1 MATNDDAAAQEITRT
16 WNRAAKVEYYEG
28 LLATVP
34 TKPSLVLF
42 ESMMG
47 SQYSDSPRAIYEE
60 MLRQRV
66 DATMVWSVHK
76 DARPF
81 PPGLLTVT
89 RQSREWYEALATA
102 RVWVDNQG
110 FPAALRKPSATYYVQ
125 TWHGTPLKL
134 MGWNNRA
141 LAEADV
147 RERERAQKSV
157 DRWDAVPAPSDYFVE
172 TIVDAYRSHADVL
185 RIGSPRNDSL
195 LRPLTGD
202 AKSARLHDLGVR
214 DDMTTILYA
223 PTRTGTADTP
233 DAVAAVAV
241 ALAATGAQVL
251 YRAHYSDARTSSDA
265 TAGQVRD
272 VSHVGDM
279 ADLLSVADILVT
291 DYSSSMFDFCLTDR
305 PIILFQPD
313 QSAYLSARG
322 AYFDITEFPPGPI
335 ATTTDVL
342 TALVR
347 DADSHSGEWLE
358 RRAQYRS
365 KFGQYETGHAA
376 ELLVR
381 DHIAPRLARGHEP
394 GSDIAD

>member
-1 MATNDDAAAQEITRT
+1 MATDDDSDARGVTHA
-16 WNRAAKVEYYEG
+16 WNKAAKLAFYERT
-28 LLATVP
+28 AEIAP
-34 TKPSLVLF
+34 PNPKLVVF

-47 SQYSDSPRAIYEE
+47 TQYSDSPRAIYEE
-60 MLRQRV
+60 MLRQQV
-66 DATMVWSVHK
+66 DATLVWSVHK

-89 RQSREWYEALATA
+89 RQSHEWYEALATA

-110 FPAALRKPSATYYVQ
+110 FPAALRKPPGTFYVQ

-141 LAEADV
+141 LAEADAN
-147 RERERAQKSV
+147 ERERAQQSV
-157 DRWDAVPAPSDYFVE
+157 DRWDAVPAASDYFVE
-172 TIVDAYRSHADVL
+172 TIVDAYRSPAEVL
-185 RIGSPRNDSL
+185 RIGSTRNDSL
-195 LRPLTGD
+195 LRPLTGNER
-202 AKSARLHDLGVR
+202 SARLHDLGVR
-214 DDMTTILYA
+214 DDLKTILYA
-223 PTRTGTADTP
+223 PTRTGTPATP
-233 DAVAAVAV
+233 GAVAAVAA
-241 ALAATGAQVL
+241 ALAASGGQVL

-265 TAGQVRD
+265 SAGQVRD
-272 VSHVGDM
+272 VSQVGDM
-279 ADLLSVADILVT
+279 ADLLAVADILVT

-322 AYFDITEFPPGPI
+322 AYFDITEFPPGPV
-335 ATTTDVL
+335 ATTTEEL

-347 DADSHSGEWLE
+347 DADSNSGEWRE

-381 DHIAPRLARGHEP
+381 DHIGRRLARRQESGGDH
-394 GSDIAD
+394 AD

>member
-1 MATNDDAAAQEITRT
+1 MATDDDAVAREISRT
-16 WNRAAKVEYYEG
+16 WNRAAKLEYFEHTVET
-28 LLATVP
+28 AVVNP
-34 TKPSLVLF
+34 NLVVF

-47 SQYSDSPRAIYEE
+47 TQYSDSPRAIYEE

-81 PPGLLTVT
+81 PSGLVTVT

-110 FPAALRKPSATYYVQ
+110 FPAALRKPPATYYVQ

-141 LAEADV
+141 LAEADTY
-147 RERERAQKSV
+147 ERERAQRSV

-172 TIVDAYRSHADVL
+172 TIVDAYRSHAEVL
-185 RIGSPRNDSL
+185 RLGSPRNDAL

-202 AKSARLHDLGVR
+202 EKSARLLDLGVR
-214 DDMTTILYA
+214 DDLTTILYA
-223 PTRTGTADTP
+223 PTRTGTPDTP
-233 DAVAAVAV
+233 DAVAAVAA

-265 TAGQVRD
+265 SAGQVRD
-272 VSHVGDM
+272 VSQVGDM
-279 ADLLSVADILVT
+279 ADLLAVADILVT

-335 ATTTDVL
+335 ATTTDELV
-342 TALVR
+342 ALVR
-347 DADSHSGEWLE
+347 EAEAHSGEWSE

-394 GSDIAD
+394 GSGIAD